1 MAIRRVSFYLDENL
15 SPEILEQLRLR
26 GIDIIR
32 GPLGA
37 ADPVH
42 LTRAAAMGRV
52 LCTRQLI
59 HFG

>member
-1 MAIRRVSFYLDENL
+1 MRRVSFYLDENL

-37 ADPVH
+37 ADPEH
-42 LTRAAAMGRV
+42 LTRASAMGRV
-52 LCTRQLI
+52 LCTR
-59 HFG
+59 